1 MTHCCEFALQFYQQ
15 IGANVISSKD
25 KNKESLVASNQETGG
40 SVLELRREADQFR
53 RQQSLAQPPMSHQP
67 EPISPGGRVGQGS
80 SRSLHMSAPIGQ
92 TGGNQHQT
100 GETKRISA
108 VLLQRAS
115 SVAVRGTEENAQ
127 ENEQA
132 RTGTGTQ
139 GSDQPE
145 WLQLAQKKREKREL
159 QEKMDNTSM
168 GVSNAA
174 KVQDSASNNRLSSSN
189 NFVNSQ
195 EVGISNYPN
204 VMLASRVPKRT
215 PLACRNTLINK
226 LPSYEF
232 IRVPSQFRTAWT
244 GCFL

>member
-232 IRVPSQFRTAWT
+232 IRVPSQFRTA
-244 GCFL
+244 